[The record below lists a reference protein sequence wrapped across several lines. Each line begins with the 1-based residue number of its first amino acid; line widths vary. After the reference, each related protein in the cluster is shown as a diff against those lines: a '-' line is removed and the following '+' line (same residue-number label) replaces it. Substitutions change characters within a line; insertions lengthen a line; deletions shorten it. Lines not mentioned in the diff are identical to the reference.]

1 MIAENLRDSPDSPR
15 VVAYPPLVF
24 LAALGAGWFLNW
36 LHPLRLPS
44 SLPIAGGILVL
55 LGITLGLWGIRA
67 FHRAGT
73 AVRPDRP
80 VTALVTDG
88 PFHYTRNPLYIG
100 LTTIYVGIALSTGV
114 IWFLVTLA
122 PVLVMVNWKI
132 VRREEQFLEGKFGD
146 DYRVYK
152 TRVRRWV

>member
-1 MIAENLRDSPDSPR
+1 
-15 VVAYPPLVF
+15 
-24 LAALGAGWFLNW
+24 
-36 LHPLRLPS
+36 
-44 SLPIAGGILVL
+44 
-55 LGITLGLWGIRA
+55 
-67 FHRAGT
+67 
-73 AVRPDRP
+73 
-80 VTALVTDG
+80 
-88 PFHYTRNPLYIG
+88 HYTRNPLYIG